1 MLAGESDPP
10 FELNETEYVAPA
22 QRAYKVVVA
31 VGMYGEETVVP
42 VGVTDQPKKT

>member
-22 QRAYKVVVA
+22 QRAYKIVSA
-31 VGMYGEETVVP
+31 AGMNGEETVVP